1 MTLHT
6 QIKMGD
12 KLSHSASQLQKLLTW
27 QEKNIFDENFGI
39 ILKTTYSTTGSN
51 FASFGQEGNEL
62 LQF

>member
-1 MTLHT
+1 
-6 QIKMGD
+6 MGD

-39 ILKTTYSTTGSN
+39 LLKTTYSTTGSN